1 MSTILQARNPNQS
14 PDDRILEAALCKSC
28 KVPDHEKHFSDR
40 ELQVAHSMYPR
51 GIGLQ
56 QLVMQAAV
64 ANGYVARAGEQMR
77 AGNMRTILQAA
88 FSTMSLP
95 GILENLANKELLA
108 GYVADEQLMLWKEIA
123 VTKRVNDFKEV
134 TSYRLLGDLSY
145 EKLGPGGKIK
155 HGAVGEESYSRQV
168 NTYAKMLSL
177 TRTHIVNDDLGA
189 FDDLRKRLGRAAA
202 QTLSDRF
209 WETFMDNAAFFTSGR
224 GTYVEGSL
232 TNLGTDGLGLQ
243 MGVNAFS
250 TLRSPTADGSKR
262 IGGQPSILLV
272 PIELSTTAEKFYINQ
287 NLGGGTAVAEANVY
301 SGKYRPVAVPWLSD
315 SAFANS
321 SATAWYL
328 LRDPA
333 RYASM
338 VVSFLNGIEQP
349 TIESAEANF
358 DQLGVDFRGYHDFGC
373 DRAEYL
379 AGVKVKGAA

>member
-1 MSTILQARNPNQS
+1 MRVRNRSSECAGTISPHPVRVSERDRNQPTDPS
-14 PDDRILEAALCKSC
+14 S
-28 KVPDHEKHFSDR
+28 
-40 ELQVAHSMYPR
+40 VACHQTS
-51 GIGLQ
+51 
-56 QLVMQAAV
+56 V
-64 ANGYVARAGEQMR
+64 N
-77 AGNMRTILQAA
+77 NT
-88 FSTMSLP
+88 F
-95 GILENLANKELLA
+95 
-108 GYVADEQLMLWKEIA
+108 IA
-123 VTKRVNDFKEV
+123 
-134 TSYRLLGDLSY
+134 
-145 EKLGPGGKIK
+145 
-155 HGAVGEESYSRQV
+155 
-168 NTYAKMLSL
+168 
-177 TRTHIVNDDLGA
+177 
-189 FDDLRKRLGRAAA
+189 
-202 QTLSDRF
+202 
-209 WETFMDNAAFFTSGR
+209 
-224 GTYVEGSL
+224 GSL

-243 MGVNAFS
+243 MGLNAFS

-287 NLGGGTAVAEANVY
+287 NLGGGTTVAEANIH
-301 SGKYRPVAVPWLSD
+301 SGKYRPVEVPWLSD

-379 AGVKVKGAA
+379 AGVKVKGVA